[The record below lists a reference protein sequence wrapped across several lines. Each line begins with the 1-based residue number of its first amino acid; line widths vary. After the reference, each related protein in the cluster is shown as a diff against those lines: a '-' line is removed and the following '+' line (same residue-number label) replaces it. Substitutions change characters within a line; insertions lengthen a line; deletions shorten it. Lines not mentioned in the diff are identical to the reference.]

1 MCLPEQLKPADLD
14 VSLLSDDE
22 VIAEQSDEDL
32 NHSISDNES
41 SSDSSIGNNKVIH
54 LTICLNC

>member
-1 MCLPEQLKPADLD
+1 MCLPESQKPND

-22 VIAEQSDEDL
+22 VLEEQSDEDI

-41 SSDSSIGNNKVIH
+41 SSDSSIGNNLIK
-54 LTICLNC
+54 